1 MTNLLKK
8 FKDFFK
14 PDKADFERVKRW
26 EEEMKDPDKPK
37 KSLTIEDF
45 ERAKKTKRNKNKTLS
60 SNF

>member
-26 EEEMKDPDKPK
+26 EEEMKDPDKPN

-45 ERAKKTKRNKNKTLS
+45 ERAKRKKNKTLS

>member
-26 EEEMKDPDKPK
+26 EEEMTDPDKPK
-37 KSLTIEDF
+37 KSLTFRRKCD
-45 ERAKKTKRNKNKTLS
+45 KTTIIIYA
-60 SNF
+60 